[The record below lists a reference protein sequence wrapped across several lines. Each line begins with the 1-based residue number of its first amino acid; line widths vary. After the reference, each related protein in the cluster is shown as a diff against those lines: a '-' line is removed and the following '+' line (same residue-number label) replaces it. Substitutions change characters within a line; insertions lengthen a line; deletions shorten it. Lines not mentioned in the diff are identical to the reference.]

1 MQQLVAPQPQ
11 AQAQELTAGH
21 IAGGSANKIHA
32 SQQDRNTGSSSQA
45 HTQYILHCS
54 VYYDTGWFLFGLFPS
69 CQKGFFPGNLK
80 GYRVPKFNISLVGP
94 SHYYPFVITILILS
108 AYTEWPSWE
117 FYLGVIPVG
126 YPKRPILGV
135 STPKQSQ
142 PMQPWEAPC

>member
-1 MQQLVAPQPQ
+1 MLHPPTPKKHYPCANPMQQLVAPQPQ
-11 AQAQELTAGH
+11 AQAQESTAGH

-94 SHYYPFVITILILS
+94 QPLLSICHYYTHSQCLHRVAF
-108 AYTEWPSWE
+108 
-117 FYLGVIPVG
+117 LGVLLG
-126 YPKRPILGV
+126 RYPCGI
-135 STPKQSQ
+135 S
-142 PMQPWEAPC
+142 